1 MTRLATPSTMK
12 LFCVSLQ
19 TTEWMSTLSV
29 GLPHI
34 YVTEVKGATLMVLCQ
49 MQAISAVGCHRAV

>member
-1 MTRLATPSTMK
+1 MK

-34 YVTEVKGATLMVLCQ
+34 YVPEVKGATLMVLCQ